1 MATSEQRTGPTYTN
15 PCASIRCRRRI
26 CWRRFEERSVQCS
39 RTHGLFQE
47 RTLQGGIAGANGE
60 ARRAMRT
67 SSTLSA
73 PSIAFR
79 TRSFSSLVSNR
90 PALPASLSA
99 ASTPGSNVLVPDET
113 SEGAAAADPDAAAS
127 RNEVCRAVGSPVAV
141 RKSELACSRSW
152 GGIC

>member
-1 MATSEQRTGPTYTN
+1 
-15 PCASIRCRRRI
+15 
-26 CWRRFEERSVQCS
+26 
-39 RTHGLFQE
+39 
-47 RTLQGGIAGANGE
+47 
-60 ARRAMRT
+60 MRT